1 MNFQICSGNQEKAG
15 VTRQKDIISFSRQAA
30 ENSICYLLLY
40 PRDGSPDLRIPM
52 EAKGNCGT
60 MYTVG
65 IQGLDWK
72 NYDYNFEIN
81 GEEALDKYAR
91 KITGREIWADEARR
105 PKEQNTEPFVPQ
117 KDRRKLEQA
126 PGGHILAERGHGK
139 EKIVGKV
146 KSSFYFSDF
155 KWKDVGYEGIKKE
168 DMVIYKLHV
177 RGFSMGLQGTG
188 SRHGTVEAVE
198 QKLDYLKGLGEI
210 GRAHV

>member
-91 KITGREIWADEARR
+91 KITGREIWQMRPEGQKSRTRSHLCHRKTGGSWNRLRGDIFWRR
-105 PKEQNTEPFVPQ
+105 
-117 KDRRKLEQA
+117 
-126 PGGHILAERGHGK
+126 G
-139 EKIVGKV
+139 
-146 KSSFYFSDF
+146 
-155 KWKDVGYEGIKKE
+155 
-168 DMVIYKLHV
+168 DMVRRRL
-177 RGFSMGLQGTG
+177 
-188 SRHGTVEAVE
+188 
-198 QKLDYLKGLGEI
+198 
-210 GRAHV
+210 